1 MMMQRRHSDRGET
14 ADETLDRRIAEVQVE
29 RQRARSVP
37 LRTEDGPGVRRLEL
51 VAPGPREEAQPCGR
65 GTEPQVL
72 GPQAVAQPTEV
83 GQQQLMR
90 QGGDGMLRPLVA
102 GQFLWGTFQ
111 DAAGAVGT
119 QLRALGRSP
128 GDRERPQLPQGD
140 PAALR
145 AEPRRG
151 AAAAVRSVFAP
162 AVSPAPAV
170 KAATSVSQDPAR
182 FAGLAVSPVPGVVG
196 QMGGSQGV
204 VDPAA
209 LGVEEIRKKVMRE
222 AEEAFARE
230 MQRLQAPAEET
241 QSCLKWHGCR
251 TDLGWSAVCS
261 NWRLGVGS
269 GRWRSTKPSTGW
281 KATYPT
287 AWDPVWI
294 SSGKSGSTC
303 AARII
308 VD

>member
-1 MMMQRRHSDRGET
+1 MQRRHSDRGET

-51 VAPGPREEAQPCGR
+51 VALGPREEAQPCGR
-65 GTEPQVL
+65 GVPQVL

-83 GQQQLMR
+83 EQQQLMR

-128 GDRERPQLPQGD
+128 GDRERPQVPQGD
-140 PAALR
+140 PSALR

-204 VDPAA
+204 VDPSCV
-209 LGVEEIRKKVMRE
+209 GR
-222 AEEAFARE
+222 
-230 MQRLQAPAEET
+230 QRPQAPAEET

-287 AWDPVWI
+287 PWDPVWI

-308 VD
+308 VG